1 MAILGI
7 VALIAVVG
15 LILLFSG
22 KLTGK
27 VVVGNSYDSVA
38 GVPAPHLYGRAPGL
52 QDVGSYDNPNSGSWV
67 NGVPQTWEGQTV
79 AVIGG
84 SQAVYRVPSPQ
95 TACPPN
101 TLRMGAASMRR
112 LSDDQLSICVDGGF
126 NDGSMCCPTNSLDA
140 FGGTWQ

>member
-27 VVVGNSYDSVA
+27 VVVGNIYSTDYAIPTAHV
-38 GVPAPHLYGRAPGL
+38 YGRAPGL
-52 QDVGSYDNPNSGSWV
+52 QEVGSMDNPYSGTWV
-67 NGVPQTWEGQTV
+67 TGKPQTWEGQNV
-79 AVIGG
+79 AVVGG

-101 TLRMGAASMRR
+101 TLRMGTASMRR
-112 LSDDQLSICVDGGF
+112 LSDDQLNICVDGGF
-126 NDGSMCCPTNSLDA
+126 GDGSMCCPTNSIDP